1 LYNTIRKRK
10 GEQKMTREKI
20 REEIEKLEN
29 RKFMNNMVDR
39 WTAANYQID
48 RELTEQIRNLK
59 NLLDN

>member
-1 LYNTIRKRK
+1 
-10 GEQKMTREKI
+10 MTREKI

-39 WTAANYQID
+39 WTTANYQID